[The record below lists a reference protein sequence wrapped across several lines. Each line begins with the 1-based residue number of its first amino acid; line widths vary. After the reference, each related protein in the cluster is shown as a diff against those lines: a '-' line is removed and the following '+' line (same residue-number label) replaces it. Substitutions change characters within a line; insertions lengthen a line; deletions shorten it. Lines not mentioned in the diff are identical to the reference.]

1 MKVGIPLERLEGE
14 RRVAA
19 TPESTKRLIKLG
31 FEVILEK
38 GAGEASAF
46 PDAQYTEAGATIVDT
61 PGELYA
67 AADILLKVNA
77 PTTGEHGSLDEVALT
92 RPGQTL
98 ISFLWPSQ
106 NPELLEGLREKSL
119 TSIAMDAIPRISR
132 AQKMDALSSMA
143 NISGYR
149 AILES
154 ATHYKGFFPG
164 QVTAAGR
171 VRPAEV
177 LIIGAGVAGL
187 AAIAAGRSLGA
198 IVRAFDVRS
207 TVREQVESLG
217 AEFLEVSL
225 EEDGEGSGGYAKTMS
240 PEFIAAEMELFAEQA
255 KRVDVIVTTALIP
268 GKKAPTLIT
277 EEMVRSMK
285 PGSVIVDL
293 AAQQGGNCE
302 LTVPH
307 ELNEVHGVQVIG
319 FTDLTSR
326 MSTQAS
332 ALYSGNLVNLLT
344 DMVVDGNF
352 TVDFDDE
359 VVRGATVTRE
369 GSITWPPPKSA
380 VKPKP
385 VGKKAAATPEVV
397 VTPKAKVEKKKA
409 GGGVLSTVG
418 FTVLMAI
425 LLGLATAI
433 PGSGLMKHITVF
445 VMACF
450 VGWHVIWN
458 VAPALH
464 TPLMSVTN
472 AISGI
477 IIVGGML
484 QMSGPL
490 VFETGELNW
499 SLALGALAVVVAA
512 INIAGG
518 FLVTQR
524 MLKMFRKG

>member
-1 MKVGIPLERLEGE
+1 MKVGIPLERLSGE

-19 TPESTKRLIKLG
+19 TPDSTKSLIKLG
-31 FEVILEK
+31 FEVVLEK
-38 GAGEASAF
+38 GAGVESAF
-46 PDAQYTEAGATIVDT
+46 PDALYVEQGATIADSV
-61 PGELYA
+61 ESLYA
-67 AADILLKVNA
+67 DADIVLKVN
-77 PTTGEHGSLDEVALT
+77 PPMHGGGDDLDEVALL

-98 ISFLWPSQ
+98 ISFLWPAQ
-106 NPELLEGLREKSL
+106 NSDLLELLRENKVTAL
-119 TSIAMDAIPRISR
+119 AMDAVPRISR
-132 AQKMDALSSMA
+132 AQKLDALSSMA
-143 NISGYR
+143 NVSGYR
-149 AILES
+149 AVLEA

-187 AAIAAGRSLGA
+187 AAIAAARSLGA

-207 TVREQVESLG
+207 SVREQVESLG
-217 AEFLEVSL
+217 AEFLEVTI

-240 PEFIAAEMELFAEQA
+240 PEFIAAEMELFSQQA
-255 KRVDVIVTTALIP
+255 KRVDAIITTALIP
-268 GKKAPTLIT
+268 GKTAPTLIT
-277 EEMVRSMK
+277 KEMVESMK
-285 PGSVIVDL
+285 VGSVVVDL

-307 ELNEVHGVQVIG
+307 EYVEAHGVHILG
-319 FTDLTSR
+319 YTDLTSR

-332 ALYSGNLVNLLT
+332 SLYSGNLVNLLD
-344 DMVVDGNF
+344 DMVVNEKF

-369 GSITWPPPKSA
+369 GSITWPPPKPSVPSPA
-380 VKPKP
+380 AAAP
-385 VGKKAAATPEVV
+385 KKAEPAPVV
-397 VTPKAKVEKKKA
+397 EAPKAPKKA
-409 GGGVLSTVG
+409 ESSGSLMSTFGLTTLLV
-418 FTVLMAI
+418 I
-425 LLGLATAI
+425 LLGLATSI

-484 QMSGPL
+484 QMRTGL
-490 VFETGELNW
+490 FEEGVLNW
-499 SLALGALAVVVAA
+499 SVALGALAVVVAA